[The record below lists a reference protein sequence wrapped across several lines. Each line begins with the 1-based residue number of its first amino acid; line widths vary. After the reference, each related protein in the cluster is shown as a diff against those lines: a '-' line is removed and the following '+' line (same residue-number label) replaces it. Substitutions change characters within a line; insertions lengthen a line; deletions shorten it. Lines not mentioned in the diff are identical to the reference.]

1 MAGHVAAAV
10 RLGGM
15 NLLEVEVGARC
26 ASGAGYGLCPHGT
39 GAHSLLNSLDAL
51 PLLQQAW
58 DPACQWRH
66 SGASGVAARL
76 TLLCETD
83 SQGKRFS

>member
-39 GAHSLLNSLDAL
+39 GAHSLLNSPDAL

-76 TLLCETD
+76 TPL
-83 SQGKRFS
+83 